1 MGVIPGIVAGVILLL
16 IGVIKYVVTP
26 RPEVDAGMEF
36 ELKKEAGK
44 WSVKFDKSDILA
56 LAFVVFL
63 FWGVAQGKIDAQSAF
78 GTFAGLLAGA
88 GGKEILDYLTAQKS
102 KPQ

>member
-1 MGVIPGIVAGVILLL
+1 MGVIPGVVGGVILLL
-16 IGVIKYVVTP
+16 IGVIKYIVTP
-26 RPEVDAGMEF
+26 RPEITRAMEF

-63 FWGVAQGKIDAQSAF
+63 FWGVAQGKLDAQSAF
-78 GTFAGLLAGA
+78 QTFAGLLAGA
-88 GGKEILDYLTAQKS
+88 GGKEILDYLAAQKA